1 MNKCIFEMD
10 LGLEIK
16 IANNFFSRLKGLMFN
31 KKKLNYGLLLMN
43 TNGIH
48 TCFMFQNIDIMLLDK
63 NFNVLHTYKNI
74 KPWKIILPKKDVVH
88 TLELPTKNNN

>member
-1 MNKCIFEMD
+1 MD